1 MATDPADFLPFP
13 LLRGPHLQTIAAAK
27 LALWRR
33 EPPGEVEVVSLPD
46 GDRIALVVSTPPSWR
61 PDDRSVLLLHGL
73 CGCHQSSYMMRL
85 ALKLWRRG
93 IRAIRMN
100 MRGCGAG
107 ASLARQPY
115 HSGRSP
121 DVLTV
126 LEHVR
131 RQWPQSPV
139 TLLGFSLGGNVML
152 KFAGE
157 QGQRAQQLC
166 TQVIAVCP
174 PADLAACSRLL
185 SQPSNWLYERYFM
198 RRLLAAVAERH
209 RLFPTWRPCA
219 CLATCRST
227 SSTTSTPRHNAASP
241 TPMTTTHAAAPR
253 LGCRVSPCP
262 AGFCSPRTTRLST
275 PRSSTPSPCPRTSR
289 SCARRGAGTW
299 VSWGVRAA
307 LAATTGWMRVCWIGL
322 AGVGRTSRPAA

>member
-1 MATDPADFLPFP
+1 MAADPGSFSPFP

-27 LALWRR
+27 LRLWRR
-33 EPPGEVEVVSLPD
+33 EPPGEVQVVTLPD
-46 GDRIALVVSTPPSWR
+46 GDRIALVVSTPPQWR
-61 PDDRSVLLLHGL
+61 PDSPTVLLLHGL

-107 ASLARQPY
+107 VGLARQPS

-121 DVLTV
+121 DVLAV
-126 LEHVR
+126 LEDLQEQSR
-131 RQWPQSPV
+131 QSPV

-157 QGQRAQQLC
+157 LGRRAEALC

-185 SQPSNWLYERYFM
+185 SQPSNRLYERYFM

-209 RLFPTWRPCA
+209 GLFPDLAPVNLPERLSLYRFDNLYTAPQCGFADAEDYYARSSAAPWVPQITLPCRILFA
-219 CLATCRST
+219 ADDPVIDATVF
-227 SSTTSTPRHNAASP
+227 
-241 TPMTTTHAAAPR
+241 AAAA
-253 LGCRVSPCP
+253 LP
-262 AGFCSPRTTRLST
+262 ANVEVV
-275 PRSSTPSPCPRTSR
+275 RTSQGGHLGFLGHPGR
-289 SCARRGAGTW
+289 PGGYRWMDSC
-299 VSWGVRAA
+299 
-307 LAATTGWMRVCWIGL
+307 LLDWIG
-322 AGVGRTSRPAA
+322 AA

>member
-1 MATDPADFLPFP
+1 MAADPGNFLPFP
-13 LLRGPHLQTIAAAK
+13 LLHGPHLQTIVAAK

-33 EPPGEVEVVSLPD
+33 EPPGEVQVVTLPD
-46 GDRIALVVSTPPSWR
+46 GDRLALVVSTPWSWR
-61 PDDRSVLLLHGL
+61 PEHPSVLLLHGL

-85 ALKLWRRG
+85 ALKLWQCG

-107 ASLARQPY
+107 VGLARQPY

-121 DVLTV
+121 DVLAV
-126 LEHVR
+126 LEAL
-131 RQWPQSPV
+131 RQQSPQSPV

-157 QGQRAQQLC
+157 LGRQAEELC

-185 SQPSNWLYERYFM
+185 AKPSNRLYERYFM

-209 RLFPTWRPCA
+209 RLFPDLAPVHLPERLSLYQFDNRYTAPQCGFADADDYYERSSAAPLAPHVTVPCRILFAEDDPFIDATVFDGAALPANVEVVRTPKGGHLGFLGRPGRPGGYRWMDA
-219 CLATCRST
+219 CL
-227 SSTTSTPRHNAASP
+227 
-241 TPMTTTHAAAPR
+241 
-253 LGCRVSPCP
+253 LD
-262 AGFCSPRTTRLST
+262 
-275 PRSSTPSPCPRTSR
+275 
-289 SCARRGAGTW
+289 
-299 VSWGVRAA
+299 
-307 LAATTGWMRVCWIGL
+307 WIGV
-322 AGVGRTSRPAA
+322 A

>member
-1 MATDPADFLPFP
+1 MPADRLSFRPFP
-13 LLRGPHLQTIAAAK
+13 LLSGPHRQTIAAAK

-33 EPPGEVEVVSLPD
+33 EPPGDVREIALPD
-46 GDRIALVVSTPPSWR
+46 GDRIALVVSTPRQWR
-61 PDDRSVLLLHGL
+61 SEDPSVLLLHGL

-85 ALKLWRRG
+85 ALKLWQRG

-100 MRGCGAG
+100 LRGCGAG
-107 ASLARQPY
+107 VGLARQPY

-126 LEHVR
+126 LEDLQ

-157 QGQRAQQLC
+157 QGRQARELC

-185 SQPSNWLYERYFM
+185 GQRSNRLYERYFM

-209 RLFPTWRPCA
+209 RLFPD
-219 CLATCRST
+219 LAPVHLPEDLSLYRFDTLYTAPQCGFADADDYYERS
-227 SSTTSTPRHNAASP
+227 S
-241 TPMTTTHAAAPR
+241 AAP
-253 LGCRVSPCP
+253 LVPSITLPCRILFADDDPVIDAAVFDGVALPP
-262 AGFCSPRTTRLST
+262 NVAVV
-275 PRSSTPSPCPRTSR
+275 RTSR
-289 SCARRGAGTW
+289 GGHMGFLGRPGRPGGYRWMDACLLDWVGA
-299 VSWGVRAA
+299 A
-307 LAATTGWMRVCWIGL
+307 
-322 AGVGRTSRPAA
+322 

>member
-1 MATDPADFLPFP
+1 MPAESHGFLPFP

-33 EPPGEVEVVSLPD
+33 EPPGEVEVVTLPD
-46 GDRIALVVSTPPSWR
+46 GDRIALVVSTPPQWR

-85 ALKLWRRG
+85 ALKLCQRG

-107 ASLARQPY
+107 AGLARQPY

-121 DVLTV
+121 DVLAV
-126 LEHVR
+126 LEDLR
-131 RQWPQSPV
+131 RRWPASPV

-157 QGQRAQQLC
+157 LGQQAATLC

-185 SQPSNWLYERYFM
+185 GQPSNRLYELYFM

-209 RLFPTWRPCA
+209 RLFPDLAPVNLPERLSLYQFDNLYTAPQCGFADADDYYARSGAAPLVPHVTLPCRILFADDDPVIDATVFDGVALPPNVEVVRTPHGGHMGFLGSPGRPGGYRWMDA
-219 CLATCRST
+219 CL
-227 SSTTSTPRHNAASP
+227 
-241 TPMTTTHAAAPR
+241 
-253 LGCRVSPCP
+253 LD
-262 AGFCSPRTTRLST
+262 
-275 PRSSTPSPCPRTSR
+275 
-289 SCARRGAGTW
+289 
-299 VSWGVRAA
+299 
-307 LAATTGWMRVCWIGL
+307 WIG
-322 AGVGRTSRPAA
+322 AA

>member
-1 MATDPADFLPFP
+1 MPAESYSFLPFP

-33 EPPGEVEVVSLPD
+33 EPPGEVEVVTLPD
-46 GDRIALVVSTPPSWR
+46 GDRIALVVSTPPQWR
-61 PDDRSVLLLHGL
+61 PDNPSVLLLHGL

-85 ALKLWRRG
+85 ALKLWQRG

-107 ASLARQPY
+107 AGLARQPY

-121 DVLTV
+121 DVLAV
-126 LEHVR
+126 LEYLR
-131 RQWPQSPV
+131 RRWPASPV

-157 QGQRAQQLC
+157 LGPQAQELC

-174 PADLAACSRLL
+174 PAELAACSRLL
-185 SQPSNWLYERYFM
+185 GQPSNRLYERYFM

-209 RLFPTWRPCA
+209 RLFPDLAPVNLPVRLSLYQFDNLYTAPQCGFADADDYYARSSAASLVPHIALPCCILFADDDPVIDAAVFDGVALPPNVEVVRTPRGGHMGFLGCPGLPGGYRWMDA
-219 CLATCRST
+219 CL
-227 SSTTSTPRHNAASP
+227 
-241 TPMTTTHAAAPR
+241 
-253 LGCRVSPCP
+253 LD
-262 AGFCSPRTTRLST
+262 
-275 PRSSTPSPCPRTSR
+275 
-289 SCARRGAGTW
+289 
-299 VSWGVRAA
+299 
-307 LAATTGWMRVCWIGL
+307 WIG
-322 AGVGRTSRPAA
+322 AA

>member
-1 MATDPADFLPFP
+1 MPADLHSFLPFP

-33 EPPGEVEVVSLPD
+33 EPPGEVRVVALPD
-46 GDRIALVVSTPPSWR
+46 GDRLALVVSTPRSWQ
-61 PDDRSVLLLHGL
+61 PEHPSVLLLHGL

-85 ALKLWRRG
+85 ALKLWQRG

-107 ASLARQPY
+107 TGLARQPY

-121 DVLTV
+121 DVLAV
-126 LEHVR
+126 LEDLQ

-157 QGQRAQQLC
+157 LGRQAEELC
-166 TQVIAVCP
+166 AQVIAVCP

-185 SQPSNWLYERYFM
+185 GKPSNWLYERYFM

-209 RLFPTWRPCA
+209 RLFPNLAPVPLPERLSLYQFDNLYTAPQCGFADADDYYACSSAAPLVPRITLPCRILFAEDDPFIDATVFDGVALPENVEVVRTSKGGHLGFLGRPGRPGGYRWMDA
-219 CLATCRST
+219 CL
-227 SSTTSTPRHNAASP
+227 
-241 TPMTTTHAAAPR
+241 
-253 LGCRVSPCP
+253 LD
-262 AGFCSPRTTRLST
+262 
-275 PRSSTPSPCPRTSR
+275 
-289 SCARRGAGTW
+289 
-299 VSWGVRAA
+299 
-307 LAATTGWMRVCWIGL
+307 WIG
-322 AGVGRTSRPAA
+322 AA

>member
-1 MATDPADFLPFP
+1 MAADPGSFSPFP

-27 LALWRR
+27 LRLWRR
-33 EPPGEVEVVSLPD
+33 EPPGDVQVVTLPD
-46 GDRIALVVSTPPSWR
+46 GDRIALVVSTPPQWR
-61 PDDRSVLLLHGL
+61 PDSPTVLLLHGL

-107 ASLARQPY
+107 VGLARQPY

-121 DVLTV
+121 DVLAV
-126 LEHVR
+126 LEDL
-131 RQWPQSPV
+131 QEQLQQSPV

-157 QGQRAQQLC
+157 LGRRAEALC

-185 SQPSNWLYERYFM
+185 SQPSNRLYERYFM
-198 RRLLAAVAERH
+198 RRLLVAVAERH
-209 RLFPTWRPCA
+209 RLFPD
-219 CLATCRST
+219 LAPVNLPERLSLYRFDNLYTAPQCGFADAEDYYARS
-227 SSTTSTPRHNAASP
+227 S
-241 TPMTTTHAAAPR
+241 AAPWVPQIT
-253 LGCRVSPCP
+253 LPCRILFAADDPVIDATVFDGGALP
-262 AGFCSPRTTRLST
+262 ANVEVV
-275 PRSSTPSPCPRTSR
+275 RTSQGGHLGFLGR
-289 SCARRGAGTW
+289 PGRPGGYRWMDSC
-299 VSWGVRAA
+299 
-307 LAATTGWMRVCWIGL
+307 LLDWIG
-322 AGVGRTSRPAA
+322 AA